1 MIYTRAFAPALLA
14 LLMVTGSAS
23 AQWGGGFQNS
33 WLGQYGYG
41 YGRGG
46 GGMGGGYGMGGYGM
60 GGFMPGMGPGGYMM
74 GLASVTNANGQYQMQ
89 IQQARIEQQQAERE
103 RCSKLE
109 PFSAPEIDE
118 KHEVNG
124 EQGVRLPVTCDCDCR
139 HDSKHSRASVDQV
152 IQATAVWAGR
162 HCHQHPSNKLES
174 PHAPLAREYRR

>member
-60 GGFMPGMGPGGYMM
+60 GGFTWLPNGSGPGW
-74 GLASVTNANGQYQMQ
+74 
-89 IQQARIEQQQAERE
+89 
-103 RCSKLE
+103 CSKFQDDNPGDTHGYRPCLE
-109 PFSAPEIDE
+109 
-118 KHEVNG
+118 
-124 EQGVRLPVTCDCDCR
+124 
-139 HDSKHSRASVDQV
+139 HSHV
-152 IQATAVWAGR
+152 
-162 HCHQHPSNKLES
+162 
-174 PHAPLAREYRR
+174 